1 MKILGFDPGT
11 ARLGFGVI
19 VKNGNQF
26 MAGEYGIIETEA
38 GLPKAERLRQI
49 QADVEELLENEKP
62 DLVAVEELFFV
73 NNITTGIAVAEARGV
88 ILATVAKHGCEIYEF
103 RPMEIKQAIC
113 GNGHAEKIQVQK
125 MVQVLLKLEAIPRP
139 DDAADALAVA
149 LTCGQTN
156 ALLK

>member
-11 ARLGFGVI
+11 ARLGFGV
-19 VKNGNQF
+19 VDKDGNNF
-26 MAGEYGIIETEA
+26 MVGNYGIIETEA

-49 QADVEELLENEKP
+49 QADVEELLASENP
-62 DLVAVEELFFV
+62 DTVAVEELFFV

-88 ILATVAKHGCEIYEF
+88 VLATVAKYGCEIREF

-113 GNGHAEKIQVQK
+113 GNGHAEKRQVQK
-125 MVQVLLKLEAIPRP
+125 MVQNLLKLDALPRP

-149 LTCGQTN
+149 ITCGQTN

>member
-19 VKNGNQF
+19 NKNGNSF
-26 MAGEYGIIETEA
+26 VAGDFGIVETEA

-49 QADVEELLENEKP
+49 KNDIEELLESVKP

-73 NNITTGIAVAEARGV
+73 NNITTGISVAEARGV
-88 ILATVAKHGCEIYEF
+88 ILATAADFGCEIFEF
-103 RPMEIKQAIC
+103 KPMEIKQAIC
-113 GNGHAEKIQVQK
+113 GNGHAEKKQVQC
-125 MVQVLLKLEAIPRP
+125 MVQRLLNLEVIPQP

-156 ALLK
+156 AFLR

>member
-19 VKNGNQF
+19 TKDGNDF
-26 MAGEYGIIETEA
+26 CAGDFGIIETEA

-49 QADVEELLENEKP
+49 QADVEELLESIKP

-73 NNITTGIAVAEARGV
+73 NNITTGISVAEARGV
-88 ILATVAKHGCEIYEF
+88 VLATVARFGCEIFEF
-103 RPMEIKQAIC
+103 RPMEIKQSVC
-113 GNGHAEKIQVQK
+113 GNGHAEKKQVQC
-125 MVQVLLKLEAIPRP
+125 MVQRLLKLESIPQP

-156 ALLK
+156 TLLR